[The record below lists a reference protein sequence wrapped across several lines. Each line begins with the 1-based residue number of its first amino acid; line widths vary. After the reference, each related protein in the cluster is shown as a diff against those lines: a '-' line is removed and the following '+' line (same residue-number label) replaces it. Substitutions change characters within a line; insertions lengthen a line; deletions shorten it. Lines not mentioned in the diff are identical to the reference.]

1 MGFTTAS
8 LINEQRGDILQI
20 TTGAKEF
27 DDILD
32 GRMYPLPD
40 LRRALRGRTSCPGCL
55 QVDWRL
61 GP

>member
-32 GRMYPLPD
+32 GMEAGLHSMPSHSEQFLSIPLLEMD
-40 LRRALRGRTSCPGCL
+40 
-55 QVDWRL
+55 
-61 GP
+61 

>member
-1 MGFTTAS
+1 MQMTGSVLLLRNRAEQFPVLHSAWKLVPMGFTTAS

-32 GRMYPLPD
+32 G
-40 LRRALRGRTSCPGCL
+40 A
-55 QVDWRL
+55 
-61 GP
+61 

>member
-32 GRMYPLPD
+32 G
-40 LRRALRGRTSCPGCL
+40 A
-55 QVDWRL
+55 
-61 GP
+61 